1 MRELDEEGVDDEG
14 VEEELLELELLPGLS
29 EEAVSRTC
37 STTRLITLR
46 PRALFAATAAP
57 AAAPAAAA
65 AIAVL
70 RVTRRLRVDAP
81 FFAAFERFFA
91 GVLFLRGAAFLAA
104 GRRFAPDFFFAAALR
119 GDLRA
124 EADFF
129 FELFLLEGRFFELL
143 FFDDFFD
150 DFFEDFFEPFFDAI
164 GSLLFKS
171 RWGP

>member
-14 VEEELLELELLPGLS
+14 VEEELLEVELPGLIDD
-29 EEAVSRTC
+29 AVSRTC

-81 FFAAFERFFA
+81 FLAAFERFFA
-91 GVLFLRGAAFLAA
+91 GVLFLRGAAFFAA
-104 GRRFAPDFFFAAALR
+104 GRRFAPDFFAALR
-119 GDLRA
+119 GALRA
-124 EADFF
+124 GADFF

>member
-1 MRELDEEGVDDEG
+1 MRELDEDGVEEEG
-14 VEEELLELELLPGLS
+14 VEGEELLELELPGLIDD
-29 EEAVSRTC
+29 AVSRTC

-46 PRALFAATAAP
+46 PRALLAATAAP

-104 GRRFAPDFFFAAALR
+104 GRRFADFFAALR
-119 GDLRA
+119 GALRA
-124 EADFF
+124 GADFF